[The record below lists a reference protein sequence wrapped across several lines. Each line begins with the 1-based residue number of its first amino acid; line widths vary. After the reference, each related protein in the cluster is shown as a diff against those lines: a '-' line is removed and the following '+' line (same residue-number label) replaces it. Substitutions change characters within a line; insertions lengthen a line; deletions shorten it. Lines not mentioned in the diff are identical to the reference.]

1 MTEVYDDVTR
11 PAHYSGDAEVDCKRA
26 MRAMLDRPVDLPNSA
41 FYWWA
46 CAFKYLWRWP
56 FKGNPKK
63 DLDKCVECLTEL
75 ERTLGL

>member
-1 MTEVYDDVTR
+1 M
-11 PAHYSGDAEVDCKRA
+11 K
-26 MRAMLDRPVDLPNSA
+26 AMLDRPVDLPNSA